1 VKRLPILAKMLL
13 LLVCFSVMLSANNM
27 CSIINGRLIIPYV
40 ADGPLMDGD
49 LDQEWADSFVNIG
62 MQVYTTNNDPILPA
76 GGAADLSAFFMAA
89 WNEEGFYFY
98 GQAFDDT
105 VIVAPEEDEHV
116 SDSWELFFDGDNSKG
131 AAYDGVNDVQF
142 RWIYDYDY
150 ETKYGIVDE
159 EVYWTEIASPAGYA
173 IELSLPASSLE
184 DSFGVVLAENAWIGF
199 EVQVNDAE
207 VEGTRQN
214 QVKWWNEDD
223 RAWTAPSYFGTA
235 VLSDAAGSRIL
246 QIPKVTDPPLMDG
259 DLDAEWTD
267 SLVPKI
273 AMPVATSNN
282 VPNFADGGYEDL
294 SASYRVA
301 WNDDGLY
308 FYGECIDDTVIVA
321 PVEDEHVSD
330 SWELFFDGDNSKGAA
345 YDGVNDFQFRWIY
358 DYDYETKYGVLDEEV
373 YWTKTPAGYAIELL
387 LPATSLLDSFGVDLA
402 DDAVIGWEVQIN
414 DAEVEGTRQ
423 NQIKW
428 WNEDDRAW
436 TAPLYF
442 GTAVLS
448 TGLNEDK
455 VPETVASN
463 IALSVPAIIT
473 SNSVVVSVSVPAG
486 VAAKVS
492 LCNIAGQVV
501 AAANGNTLDVSG
513 LANGVYLC
521 NLKAG
526 NESVTK
532 KVMLLK

>member
-1 VKRLPILAKMLL
+1 MKRLPILAKMLL

-40 ADGPLMDGD
+40 VDGPLMDGD

-62 MQVYTTNNDPILPA
+62 MRVYTTNNDPILPA

-131 AAYDGVNDVQF
+131 AAYDGVND
-142 RWIYDYDY
+142 
-150 ETKYGIVDE
+150 
-159 EVYWTEIASPAGYA
+159 
-173 IELSLPASSLE
+173 
-184 DSFGVVLAENAWIGF
+184 
-199 EVQVNDAE
+199 
-207 VEGTRQN
+207 
-214 QVKWWNEDD
+214 
-223 RAWTAPSYFGTA
+223 
-235 VLSDAAGSRIL
+235 
-246 QIPKVTDPPLMDG
+246 
-259 DLDAEWTD
+259 
-267 SLVPKI
+267 
-273 AMPVATSNN
+273 
-282 VPNFADGGYEDL
+282 
-294 SASYRVA
+294 
-301 WNDDGLY
+301 
-308 FYGECIDDTVIVA
+308 
-321 PVEDEHVSD
+321 
-330 SWELFFDGDNSKGAA
+330 
-345 YDGVNDFQFRWIY
+345 FQFRWIY

-373 YWTKTPAGYAIELL
+373 FWTETPAGYAIELL

-402 DDAVIGWEVQIN
+402 DDAVIGWDVQIN

-423 NQIKW
+423 NQVTW
-428 WNEDDRAW
+428 WHDDDRAW